1 MPFDQPVNFRA
12 GCSSGEVS
20 LGRVIGAVDRTPAG
34 LRERKRQRTRGQLVA
49 AAIELSRRHGFAR
62 ATVEQISAAVDV
74 SPRTFS
80 RYFATKEAAILS
92 VIHDMAESALI
103 HLDDVDQG
111 VGPIDALVQAHQMML
126 DDVHVGRHVVTPPLL
141 AGALLVIGE
150 SPVLRPLAIGIT
162 PPGLLEG
169 MARRMGVEPDHRDAW
184 LVMRVWSSILSCAAR
199 EAGVAVALGQCDA
212 IMTAMTM
219 REKIA
224 DVRAELSTLVS
235 PGHDRTPPAGQPTG
249 S

>member
-1 MPFDQPVNFRA
+1 
-12 GCSSGEVS
+12 
-20 LGRVIGAVDRTPAG
+20 
-34 LRERKRQRTRGQLVA
+34 
-49 AAIELSRRHGFAR
+49 
-62 ATVEQISAAVDV
+62 
-74 SPRTFS
+74 
-80 RYFATKEAAILS
+80 
-92 VIHDMAESALI
+92 
-103 HLDDVDQG
+103 
-111 VGPIDALVQAHQMML
+111 MML

-199 EAGVAVALGQCDA
+199 EAGVAVALGECDA

-235 PGHDRTPPAGQPTG
+235 PGHDRTPPTGQPTG